1 MFRALKDFIIW
12 VVKFNTYANAIDPFE
27 LGLGKSQL
35 VDFCHYPVE
44 GAQLQSLVR
53 EVALLVHRP
62 LDLDSKADIK
72 SIPRTEE

>member
-1 MFRALKDFIIW
+1 M
-12 VVKFNTYANAIDPFE
+12 VKFNTYANAIDPFE

-44 GAQLQSLVR
+44 AAQLQSLVR

-72 SIPRTEE
+72 SVPRTEE